1 MPYYGKVSID
11 GINYHGSAQFSFSLE
26 DANGTEHWRNGAD
39 VNESIRVFV
48 VNGRYSVML
57 GGQGMNPLP
66 PELFLKYENLY
77 LRVKFDT
84 GDGPRSLGPDQLITA
99 TPRALVAEVAKV
111 AKVAEKLSSA
121 ITSDMLSPEV
131 RSKLDANQSAAPMGP
146 ITRDML
152 PADVLTD
159 LNKSFPAITSITRDM
174 LPADVLAD
182 LNKTAPAVGP
192 ITLSMLAPE
201 VSAKLERNASA
212 GISGLITRDMLPD
225 DVLADLNQSAPA
237 VGPITLSML
246 DAEVTAK
253 LDSNTSG
260 STTVNNPPAVGS
272 LIAIPYGDPAPA
284 GYSLYQ
290 RGTPKELVW
299 EEKASVSVARGIHDG
314 AAVLD
319 GMIYVVGGEDG
330 TSAKNIAERY
340 DPTTNS
346 WETLASM
353 SVARDGISTAT
364 LNGKIYVIGGQLDTS
379 NVHKSVE
386 IFDPTTGIWSNGIS
400 LPSKVRHGAA
410 ITKGGKIYL
419 IGGRDSNSE
428 DLDTVYEFDP
438 LIASWT
444 VKASMPTKRE
454 AAKLVVLD
462 DRIWV
467 IGGQAGSTLLSTVES
482 FDPAT
487 NSWRTEASLNYGRH
501 WRFAWLANENIFV
514 GGGYKSSE
522 YFKTIEVYDS
532 ASKNWSDVGNLH
544 EYKAFAD
551 AVVLNDKVYVI
562 AGQTASGVY
571 SNKVFAADLNA
582 SMAGVYDLYRKDGNA
597 SAGTPLVQA
606 EVADGSVTASKMAN
620 NTITTTQL
628 NEQILKYLKPEI
640 TAQPQPQTVY
650 ADSNVSY
657 SVSAEG
663 KYLTYQWKK
672 DGSNLS
678 GETNSTLT
686 ITDINATQH
695 DGNYSVVVSNDF
707 GSVESGLV
715 ELKTIIFPN
724 TSNMLLWLDASEEST
739 VIHNSK
745 FVEMWVDKSGN
756 NNNASQAN
764 SQNKPRTSISSISN
778 LNSIDFDGNS
788 DFMNIS
794 IFSGTLSAFLVLKV
808 DVASGN
814 RRILSQGAHSGATG
828 NGFYFRVENG
838 KFRALDIMTSGNS
851 IINNMVLLVS
861 LDCSSKLYVNGEFIG
876 SENTVDIT
884 APEIMNI
891 SSYNNGTA
899 EFFDG
904 SIGEMIFLQTTFD
917 AHIRQKYEGY
927 LAHKWGLTANLP
939 SDHPYKNIAP

>member
-606 EVADGSVTASKMAN
+606 EVADGSVTASKMAS
-620 NTITTTQL
+620 NTITTSQL

-640 TAQPQPQTVY
+640 TAQPQPLTVY

-663 KYLTYQWKK
+663 KYLTYQWRK
-672 DGSNLS
+672 DGVDLA
-678 GETNSTLT
+678 GETNATLT
-686 ITDINATQH
+686 LTDANSTQH

-707 GSVESGLV
+707 GSVESNDVEILVSDALMNGLIGWWKFD
-715 ELKTIIFPN
+715 ETN
-724 TSNMLLWLDASEEST
+724 GT
-739 VIHNSK
+739 VAYDS
-745 FVEMWVDKSGN
+745 
-756 NNNASQAN
+756 
-764 SQNKPRTSISSISN
+764 
-778 LNSIDFDGNS
+778 
-788 DFMNIS
+788 
-794 IFSGTLSAFLVLKV
+794 
-808 DVASGN
+808 
-814 RRILSQGAHSGATG
+814 
-828 NGFYFRVENG
+828 
-838 KFRALDIMTSGNS
+838 SGNS
-851 IINNMVLLVS
+851 NDGS
-861 LDCSSKLYVNGEFIG
+861 LTNGPTWTAGKIG
-876 SENTVDIT
+876 GALN
-884 APEIMNI
+884 
-891 SSYNNGTA
+891 
-899 EFFDG
+899 FDG
-904 SIGEMIFLQTTFD
+904 IDDRIKIPHTMLDGKSFLTISFWFKMNSSSVNTAAHYFISGANVGNDNRFRLLIHSSLGLGKNDSEIKGSITYASIESNSYWTSDWRKLTFVRSINGLQF
-917 AHIRQKYEGY
+917 Y
-927 LAHKWGLTANLP
+927 LNGNPTHLFSYTPSSLTISANGLWVGSDQDSVAGGWETQESLQGKLDDYRIYDRALSADEVQALHNLGQ
-939 SDHPYKNIAP
+939 